1 MRAGAKGRGGV
12 GGRFPTLTSI
22 FIYHIFPGK
31 ERPGQGAE
39 FTPAVHSQVKPFL
52 LHSPFQR
59 PLAIISNA
67 TESQRA
73 ENEVRGNSFSS
84 YNGNALKRRRR
95 RRNLIQ
101 VLSADLSACDLK
113 CLKESSVWAYGSY
126 LFKYSPC

>member
-1 MRAGAKGRGGV
+1 MRARAKGRGG
-12 GGRFPTLTSI
+12 GAGFQPSHRSLSITYSQGKNARGRERSSHQQCTLKSNPSCYI
-22 FIYHIFPGK
+22 
-31 ERPGQGAE
+31 
-39 FTPAVHSQVKPFL
+39 
-52 LHSPFQR
+52 LHSRGPWQ
-59 PLAIISNA
+59 IISNA

-84 YNGNALKRRRR
+84 YNGIALKRRRR

-113 CLKESSVWAYGSY
+113 CLKESSVWAYGSN

>member
-1 MRAGAKGRGGV
+1 MRAGAKGWGGV
-12 GGRFPTLTSI
+12 GAGFQPSHRSLSITYSQGKKARGRERSSHQRSTLKSNPSCYI
-22 FIYHIFPGK
+22 
-31 ERPGQGAE
+31 
-39 FTPAVHSQVKPFL
+39 
-52 LHSPFQR
+52 LHSRGPWQ
-59 PLAIISNA
+59 IISNA

-84 YNGNALKRRRR
+84 YNGIALKRRRR